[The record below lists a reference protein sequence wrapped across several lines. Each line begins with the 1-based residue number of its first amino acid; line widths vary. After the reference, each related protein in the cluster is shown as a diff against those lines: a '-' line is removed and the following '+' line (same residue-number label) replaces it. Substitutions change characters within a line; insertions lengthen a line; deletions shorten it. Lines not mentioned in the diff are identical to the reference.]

1 MPSKTEEELLEEFE
15 NVSWRSSTRE
25 AVPAGLPAGEGLT
38 ESTTFAAAA
47 TPAGQN
53 VPGGSKT
60 EVQNSDGVDTVA
72 TVIRDVFESGMGA
85 IPLIGGLMG
94 LFGGGHDSPPSFS
107 KYQMPSSISFLSAE
121 REQGLGPADFG
132 QDGAPRAYEAAHTGT
147 TQPLAGS
154 GPQAGGGPQIT
165 VNVQAMDAQSFL
177 DRSGDIA
184 QAVRSAM
191 LSMSSINDIV
201 NEL

>member
-1 MPSKTEEELLEEFE
+1 MPSKTEEEILKEFE
-15 NVSWRSSTRE
+15 NASWRSGTGE
-25 AVPAGLPAGEGLT
+25 NIAAGLPGREELT
-38 ESTTFAAAA
+38 ESPTFAAAA

-60 EVQNSDGVDTVA
+60 EVQNSDGADTVA
-72 TVIRDVFESGMGA
+72 TVIRDVFESGMGV

-94 LFGGGHDSPPSFS
+94 LFGGGHDSPPTFS
-107 KYQMPSSISFLSAE
+107 KYEMPSSISFVSAE
-121 REQGLGPADFG
+121 TEQRFSPADFG
-132 QDGAPRAYEAAHTGT
+132 QNGLPRAYEPAARAN
-147 TQPLAGS
+147 TQPFTGS
-154 GPQAGGGPQIT
+154 GSQADGGPQIT

-177 DRSGDIA
+177 DRSTDIA